1 MAKNRANRQFW
12 ESGGLNTRTYRQYYD
27 RLTELSISMF
37 DWKNLPPNVD
47 VRYLELRLFQDGQ
60 AVFFKDNDLSK
71 DENGFV
77 GLRCVPGGKFDV
89 YGVPTKCRAYG
100 YNGYQK
106 DLDRENSVIIYNN
119 LLRKNSVLDVE
130 MFSKRLYNIDRI
142 IDVNVN
148 AQKTPVL
155 VLCDEND
162 RLSMLNLYKQYDGNA
177 PFIFGNR
184 GLDVKG
190 ITALTTRAPYVS
202 AELYELKTQYW
213 NEALTYLGISNVN
226 ISKKERLLTDE
237 IKRNLGG
244 VISSRYSRLVARQQ
258 ACKKI
263 NKMFGLNIWV
273 EYREDY
279 DVDFD
284 EDTEEEQTEDDY
296 MLNEE
301 VIKSE

>member
-12 ESGGLNTRTYRQYYD
+12 ESGGLNNRTYRQYFD

-60 AVFFKDNDLSK
+60 AVFFKDTDLS
-71 DENGFV
+71 DDDNGFL
-77 GLRCVPGGKFDV
+77 GLRCVPGGNFDV
-89 YGVPTKCRAYG
+89 YGVPTNRRAYG
-100 YNGYQK
+100 YNGYNK
-106 DLDRENSVIIYNN
+106 DLNKDNSVIIYNN
-119 LLRKNSVLDVE
+119 LLRKNSTLDVE

-155 VLCDEND
+155 ILCDENE

-177 PFIFGNR
+177 PVIFGEKNLNVN
-184 GLDVKG
+184 GV
-190 ITALTTRAPYVS
+190 TALTTQAPFVS

-244 VISSRYSRLVARQQ
+244 VISSRYSRLDARQQ
-258 ACKKI
+258 ACRKI

-279 DVDFD
+279 VVDFD
-284 EDTEEEQTEDDY
+284 EDTEEEQQEDDY

-301 VIKSE
+301 VVKNE